1 MEIFMNIVYIAT
13 DSYVSMLGISLFS
26 LLENNKSMEQLNIY
40 ILSTDLSQENQDV
53 LLKMSDAYRRHLHFV
68 QIGDYQSAFSADTDT
83 SGFHPIVLARLLLT
97 RYLPQE
103 VHTALYL
110 DCDTIIHGS
119 LDTMEPAD
127 FCKTDYAFAA
137 VPEVYMPSAQKS
149 FIGLKEKDIYYNC
162 GVLLIN
168 MDYWRRKDL
177 CQYFI
182 DYYARMNGKLMYNDQ
197 DILNHCCRGHVFTLS
212 QAYNFAPVLYYFP
225 YYFIRKYQ
233 PAYMVSS
240 RAKYKEIIR
249 HPSIIHYLGEERPW
263 VHGNCSPYRK
273 VYDSYKAQTPW
284 KDTPMIYGKEKV
296 LFCYHILNLITA
308 VFPWFRRLFTKC
320 IGIRYYQF
328 TKKD

>member
-1 MEIFMNIVYIAT
+1 MNIVYIAT

-26 LLENNKSMEQLNIY
+26 LLENNKSMEQLSIY
-40 ILSTDLSQENQDV
+40 ILSTDLSQTNQNV
-53 LLKMSDAYRRHLHFV
+53 LRQVTNPYHRQLHFV

-103 VHTALYL
+103 VHTVLYL

-119 LDTMEPAD
+119 LDAMEPAD
-127 FCKTDYAFAA
+127 FCRTDYAFAA

-149 FIGLKEKDIYYNC
+149 FIGLAEKDIYYNC

-168 MDYWRRKDL
+168 MDYWRRQEL
-177 CQYFI
+177 CQNFV
-182 DYYARMNGKLMYNDQ
+182 DYYTRMNGKLMYNDQ
-197 DILNHCCRGHVFTLS
+197 DILNHCCQGHILTLS
-212 QAYNFAPVLYYFP
+212 QTYNFAPVLYYFP

-233 PAYMVSS
+233 PAYKVSS
-240 RAKYKEIIR
+240 RTTYKEIIR

-263 VHGNCSPYRK
+263 VHGNFSPYRK

-284 KDTPMIYGKEKV
+284 KNTPMIYGKEKV

-308 VFPWFRRLFTKC
+308 IFPWFRRLFTKC